1 MAIHTQLPIH
11 KTAYDL
17 MAVVVKAARNM
28 PRDVKVLVGGKIRDE
43 LLEAFDAIYLAN
55 RAQDKVPHIDNVHKH
70 VLRAEI
76 LLRMSRDLG
85 YIATSAYADAV
96 ERTQS
101 IGKQATAWRKHY
113 APHSPVASPSRR

>member
-1 MAIHTQLPIH
+1 MAIHSELPIH

-17 MAVVVKAARNM
+17 MGVVVKATRNM

-43 LLEAFDAIYLAN
+43 LLAAFDHIYLAN
-55 RAQDKVPHIDNVHKH
+55 RAQDKVPHIDNVQRH
-70 VLRAEI
+70 VLRAEV
-76 LLRMSRDLG
+76 LLRLSRDLG

-96 ERTQS
+96 QRTQS

-113 APHSPVASPSRR
+113 SPVASPSRR